1 MTAPTPTK
9 SLTLI
14 VAATSPSLGIGRN
27 GSLPWRLKSE
37 LAYFARVTKRLPPP
51 SPASPPQDGG
61 QDVRK
66 NAVIMGRK
74 TWFSIPPRFRPLPD
88 RLNVVL
94 SRDANLD
101 LQGGGGGGGS
111 GSGSGG
117 GGQVLT
123 ATSIEDALV
132 KLQARESKV
141 GRVFVIGGAEV
152 YRAALEHPMAQN
164 VLLTRIDGDFPVD
177 TFFPVELSKEGSGW
191 VNMGR
196 EALASFVGE
205 EMPEGRQEEGGIEF
219 EYELWQKKAK

>member
-1 MTAPTPTK
+1 
-9 SLTLI
+9 
-14 VAATSPSLGIGRN
+14 
-27 GSLPWRLKSE
+27 
-37 LAYFARVTKRLPPP
+37 
-51 SPASPPQDGG
+51 
-61 QDVRK
+61 
-66 NAVIMGRK
+66 MGRK

-101 LQGGGGGGGS
+101 LRGGGGGDSGGDGGGS

-132 KLQARESKV
+132 KLQARESEV

-152 YRAALEHPMAQN
+152 YRAALEHPMAQS
-164 VLLTRIDGDFPVD
+164 VLLTRIDSDFPVD
-177 TFFPVELSKEGSGW
+177 TFFPVDLSKEGSGW

-205 EMPEGRQEEGGIEF
+205 EMPKGRQEEGGVEF